1 MGRKG
6 KSNEDLIVLAVV
18 ALLVWVGRKVKGS
31 FRLILTLVLVTAA
44 ILALS
49 STKAWMAGFVVI
61 GIAFMWR
68 EKLPQGFYLR
78 RALSVG
84 PLRLNLSTSGLGGS
98 VGVKG
103 ARIGRRPDGTTY
115 VHAGRGG
122 VYYRKELPREDS
134 RGSEAAPC
142 RPTLPPANACK
153 GLSDLG
159 QSAVPPGEPAS
170 SCTGPPRVQGL
181 FELWSGLPSVDSEPE
196 PSAAAFYC
204 GNCGESYPWEALV
217 EVRQCEEC
225 DHQFDAS
232 SLGTSCPT
240 CGHEQTHRMTKL
252 ACPKCL
258 VEADQ
263 LEAGPVHNWRSR
275 RSG

>member
-1 MGRKG
+1 MGRKS

-18 ALLVWVGRKVKGS
+18 ALLVWVASRVKGA
-31 FRLILTLVLVTAA
+31 FRLIVTLVLITAA

-49 STKAWMAGFVVI
+49 STKAWMAGFFVI
-61 GIAFMWR
+61 GVAFMWR

-78 RALSVG
+78 RALSIG
-84 PLRLNLSTSGLGGS
+84 PFRVNLSTSGLGGS

-134 RGSEAAPC
+134 RRSEAVRHQPA
-142 RPTLPPANACK
+142 LPPNRA
-153 GLSDLG
+153 L
-159 QSAVPPGEPAS
+159 
-170 SCTGPPRVQGL
+170 
-181 FELWSGLPSVDSEPE
+181 DSEPE
-196 PSAAAFYC
+196 PLEAAFYC
-204 GNCGESYPWEALV
+204 ENCCESYPWEALI
-217 EVRQCEEC
+217 EVRQCQEC

-240 CGHEQTHRMTKL
+240 CGHEETHRVTKL
-252 ACPKCL
+252 ACPEC
-258 VEADQ
+258 
-263 LEAGPVHNWRSR
+263 LEALRAVTTG
-275 RSG
+275 